1 MMRLPFFLRL
11 VFNRFFFQKMAA
23 IALLGLFLYALSDFL
38 SIFLIT
44 FLFGFLFL
52 DLSNWLLGK
61 ILAFSHRLSP
71 PVRNVV
77 IRMNKLPV
85 IVTGVYVAFIVS
97 VVFLF
102 SNLVPQVLEESK
114 GIVAEIPGIVED
126 VERNIAWLESSMQ
139 VDLGLRDTI
148 NSYFDKQSMEETAKD
163 VFENVRNAGIL
174 LGKIFIALVLS
185 YVFIIDRAKI
195 MGYLETVKRGNFAFL
210 YDEYSII
217 LSKIGKGF

>member
-85 IVTGVYVAFIVS
+85 IVTGVYVAFIVG

-114 GIVAEIPGIVED
+114 GIISEIPGIARD

-139 VDLGLRDTI
+139 VDLGLRDAI
-148 NSYFDKQSMEETAKD
+148 NSYFDKQAMEQTAKD

-174 LGKIFIALVLS
+174 L
-185 YVFIIDRAKI
+185 
-195 MGYLETVKRGNFAFL
+195 
-210 YDEYSII
+210 
-217 LSKIGKGF
+217 